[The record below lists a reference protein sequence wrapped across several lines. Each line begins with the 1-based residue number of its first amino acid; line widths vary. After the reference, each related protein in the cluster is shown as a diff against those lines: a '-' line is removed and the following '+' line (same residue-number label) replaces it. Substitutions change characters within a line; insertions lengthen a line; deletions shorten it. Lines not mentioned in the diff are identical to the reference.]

1 MVDLEWAGDAGKDYC
16 SSLWNADSI
25 VGLTWPD
32 EPGGSI
38 RQDHDLKL
46 VNSWWPKTF
55 GQKD

>member
-1 MVDLEWAGDAGKDYC
+1 MVDLDWAGDAGKDYY
-16 SSLWNADSI
+16 SSLWNADI
-25 VGLTWPD
+25 VGLTWPG

>member
-1 MVDLEWAGDAGKDYC
+1 VVDLDWAGDAGKDYY
-16 SSLWNADSI
+16 SSLWNADI
-25 VGLTWPD
+25 VGLTWPG